1 MHRDDGGAT
10 ATENNERALEYW
22 RTRPAFDFGATEL
35 EELETCVRSILSTDK
50 DWRAAVRGDPA
61 AAIRLAL
68 SQKPPELITLKTDL
82 TMTVLLRRALDNAAA
97 ALVLSLKLRSMP
109 LDRFHR
115 SRLATSWL
123 VRNLYLSRDRAAF
136 RSLSARR
143 LRGGGKP

>member
-1 MHRDDGGAT
+1 MHRDDGGTT
-10 ATENNERALEYW
+10 ATEDNERALEYW
-22 RTRPAFDFGATEL
+22 RTRPALDFGPTEF

-50 DWRAAVRGDPA
+50 DWRAAVSGDAA

-68 SQKPPELITLKTDL
+68 SQKPPEFITLKTDL

-109 LDRFHR
+109 LDRCHR
-115 SRLATSWL
+115 NRLATSWL
-123 VRNLYLSRDRAAF
+123 VRNLYLCRDRATL

-143 LRGGGKP
+143 VRGGGKS